1 MTSSEE
7 RFAIPA
13 RPRRQYPRGGG
24 LEYEGE
30 TIFRLSPAGDHTDAS
45 LQGLVEDVLEREPYT
60 YGDWFDLPMPLYLV
74 HDAETGDVF
83 RVGIRNEAVEFHV
96 LPDTESAGLR
106 GLYDRLVDASTT
118 DWSVTCSTN
127 PADSS

>member
-13 RPRRQYPRGGG
+13 RPRRQYPREGG

-30 TIFRLSPAGDHTDAS
+30 TIFRLTPADGHSDDT
-45 LQGLVEDVLEREPYT
+45 LQALVEDVLDREPYT

-74 HDAETGDVF
+74 HDADTGDVF
-83 RVGIRNEAVEFHV
+83 RVGIRNETIEFHV
-96 LPDTESAGLR
+96 LPDTGSAGLR
-106 GLYDRLVDASTT
+106 GLYDRLVDASAA
-118 DWSVTCSTN
+118 DWSVTCSTKR
-127 PADSS
+127 ADSA